1 MTGHEYSEVIDRLG
15 LSRVGAAHF
24 LNVDETTSRRWSK
37 DQHPIP
43 LPVVA
48 LLRVMIQHDISPTS
62 VVRLLERKGDWK
74 RD

>member
-1 MTGHEYSEVIDRLG
+1 MTGDDYSEVIDELG
-15 LSRVGAAHF
+15 LSKTGAANF

-48 LLRVMIQHDISPTS
+48 LLRVMIQHSISPAS
-62 VVRLLERKGDWK
+62 VVRLLERKGDY
-74 RD
+74 

>member
-15 LSRVGAAHF
+15 LSRVGAARF
-24 LNVDETTSRRWSK
+24 LNVNETTARRWVK

-48 LLRVMIQHDISPTS
+48 LLRVMIRYSLTPDNVLQ
-62 VVRLLERKGDWK
+62 LLHRHND
-74 RD
+74 